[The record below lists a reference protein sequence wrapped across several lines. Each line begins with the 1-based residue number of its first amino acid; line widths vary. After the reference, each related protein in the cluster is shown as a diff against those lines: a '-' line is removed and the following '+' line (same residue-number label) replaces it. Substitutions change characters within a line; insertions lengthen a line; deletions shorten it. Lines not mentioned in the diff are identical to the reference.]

1 MANLLN
7 IADDENKRID
17 EMLFKLF
24 QSTRLNVL
32 VGSGASMPAITIAGN
47 LEAEVQAL
55 YDAGDDDGATNRLY
69 DFLLSINQ
77 STTNLV
83 NKTPD
88 ANILAVQNGYK
99 GLFKNI
105 EKILNER
112 RTNILPKQVNIFT
125 TNYDVFIED
134 ALESFESVSLNDGF
148 DRKPSLTGD
157 FKFLTNSFSKAIFNS
172 GTLYNYKVEF
182 PSVNLYKL
190 HGSMTWKQASSDI
203 VYQIENRVPRPPG
216 ANIEQL
222 EEYVNSHALVLPRKH
237 KFSETVL
244 QQIYYDLLRLYAN
257 ELDKENTTLLV
268 FGFSFADEHIIEI
281 TKRALKNP
289 TLKITIFAYSDAA
302 RDDFLE
308 KFNNYH
314 NVDVI
319 ATGNGDPL
327 DFSKFNEIV
336 GAVLPRA
343 IENA

>member
-7 IADDENKRID
+7 IENDENKKIP

-24 QSTRLNVL
+24 QSTRLNIL
-32 VGSGASMPAITIAGN
+32 LGSGASMPAISIAGD

-55 YDAGDDDGATNRLY
+55 YDVGNYDEATSKLY
-69 DFLLSINQ
+69 EFLVSINQ
-77 STTNLV
+77 STMKLV
-83 NKTPD
+83 NKSPD
-88 ANILAVQNGYK
+88 ANTTTVQNGYK

-134 ALESFESVSLNDGF
+134 ALENFDSVCLNDGF
-148 DRKPSLTGD
+148 DRKPSLTGN
-157 FKFLTNSFSKAIFNS
+157 FKFSTNSFSNAIFNT

-190 HGSMTWKQASSDI
+190 HGSMTWKQDSDDV
-203 VYQIENRVPRPPG
+203 VYQIENRVPCPPG
-216 ANIEQL
+216 ASVERL
-222 EEYVNSHALVLPRKH
+222 EGYVDGHALVLPRKH

-289 TLKITIFAYSDAA
+289 TLKIVIFAYSEAVKDA
-302 RDDFLE
+302 FLE
-308 KFNNYH
+308 KFDNYH
-314 NVDVI
+314 NVDIVI
-319 ATGNGDPL
+319 AGNEGPL
-327 DFSKFNEIV
+327 DFNKFNEIV

>member
-7 IADDENKRID
+7 IANDENKQIN

-24 QSTRLNVL
+24 QSTRLNIL
-32 VGSGASMPAITIAGN
+32 LGSGASMPAISIAGD
-47 LEAEVQAL
+47 LEEEVQTL
-55 YDAGDDDGATNRLY
+55 YDAGNNDKATNQLY
-69 DFLLSINQ
+69 EFLVLINQ
-77 STTNLV
+77 STMNLV

-88 ANILAVQNGYK
+88 ANITTVQNGYK

-134 ALESFESVSLNDGF
+134 SIEFFDSVRLNDGF

-157 FKFLTNSFSKAIFNS
+157 FKFSTNCFCNSIFNNGS
-172 GTLYNYKVEF
+172 LYNYKVEL

-190 HGSMTWKQASSDI
+190 HGSMTWMHNTNNI
-203 VYQIENRVPRPPG
+203 VYKINNRAPCPPEP
-216 ANIEQL
+216 NVEQV
-222 EEYVNSHALVLPRKH
+222 EAYVDNHALILPRKH

-281 TKRALKNP
+281 TQRALKNP
-289 TLKITIFAYSDAA
+289 TLKIVIFAYNDVAK
-302 RDDFLE
+302 DVFLE
-308 KFNNYH
+308 QFEHYH

-319 ATGNGDPL
+319 ITGSDDVI
-327 DFSKFNEIV
+327 DFNKLNEIV
-336 GAVLPRA
+336 GAVLPRT
-343 IENA
+343 IDDV

>member
-1 MANLLN
+1 MANLLD
-7 IADDENKRID
+7 IDKDENNRIN

-24 QSTRLNVL
+24 QSSRLNIL
-32 VGSGASMPAITIAGN
+32 IGSGASMPAITIAGN

-55 YDAGDDDGATNRLY
+55 YDADDEDGATKRLY
-69 DFLLSINQ
+69 DFLLLINQ
-77 STTNLV
+77 STMNLV

-88 ANILAVQNGYK
+88 DNTEIVQNGYK

-134 ALESFESVSLNDGF
+134 ALENFESVSLNDGF
-148 DRKPSLTGD
+148 ERKPSLTGS
-157 FKFLTNSFSKAIFNS
+157 FKFSTNSFSNAIFNS

-190 HGSMTWKQASSDI
+190 HGSMTWKQVSNDI
-203 VYQIENRVPRPPG
+203 VYQIQSRVPRPPS
-216 ANIEQL
+216 ANVESIEQ
-222 EEYVNSHALVLPRKH
+222 YNDSHALILPRKH

-244 QQIYYDLLRLYAN
+244 QQVYYDLLRLYAN

-289 TLKITIFAYSDAA
+289 TLKIVIFAYNDLAKS
-302 RDDFLE
+302 DFLE
-308 KFNNYH
+308 KFHNYH

-319 ATGNGDPL
+319 FTGNDEPL
-327 DFSKFNEIV
+327 DFCKFNEIV
-336 GAVLPRA
+336 GEVLPRTF
-343 IENA
+343 ENA

>member
-7 IADDENKRID
+7 IANDENKQIN

-24 QSTRLNVL
+24 QSTRLNIL
-32 VGSGASMPAITIAGN
+32 LGSGASMPAISIAGD

-55 YDAGDDDGATNRLY
+55 YDAGNNDEATKRLY
-69 DFLLSINQ
+69 EFLALINH
-77 STTNLV
+77 STMNLV

-88 ANILAVQNGYK
+88 ANITTVQNGYK

-105 EKILNER
+105 EKMLNER
-112 RTNILPKQVNIFT
+112 RTNILPKQVNVFT
-125 TNYDVFIED
+125 TNYDAFIED
-134 ALESFESVSLNDGF
+134 ALENFDSVSLNDGF
-148 DRKPSLTGD
+148 DRKPSLTGS
-157 FKFLTNSFSKAIFNS
+157 FKFSTNSFSNAIFNT

-190 HGSMTWKQASSDI
+190 HGSMTWKQDSDDI
-203 VYQIENRVPRPPG
+203 VYKIENRAPCPPG
-216 ANIEQL
+216 TNVPQL
-222 EEYVNSHALVLPRKH
+222 GEYVNSHTLVLPREH

-268 FGFSFADEHIIEI
+268 FGFSFADKHIIEI

-289 TLKITIFAYSDAA
+289 TLKIVIFSYNEAAKDA
-302 RDDFLE
+302 FLDE
-308 KFNNYH
+308 FDNFH
-314 NVDVI
+314 NVDVVV
-319 ATGNGDPL
+319 TGDEDPL
-327 DFSKFNEIV
+327 DFNKFNELV
-336 GAVLPRA
+336 SSVLPRT